1 MSAADRAIRR
11 AAEVGR
17 RLRRIERREVAE
29 FRRWIENTDNLI
41 HLTVLL
47 FVPLLIGAVT
57 LVAGSVPPLR
67 FLFLLFPPLAS
78 GSYTLFANPEGQY
91 SSPRKFVGG
100 MTLGALCGWIALEL
114 SATLLYGRPPNAMG
128 VHAGAAALAVFLAGA
143 ATWAS
148 ELELPTAFS
157 TALLVLLTGEVDVAF
172 VDFRF
177 ESAFVYTLGVAL
189 STSIVAAVFSVWR
202 REIYEQRAELLYGA
216 PGGDDH
222 VLVPM
227 RGDGETTARTALF
240 GGRLAAAHEAGK
252 VVLLDVVD
260 DERRAAAE
268 RELLAGEGPTTPGAA
283 DIEAAMTE
291 GGDGDGDG
299 DDAAADEARTAAD
312 AGGDDAADRGGDADS
327 ADAGGVDRADDAGAT
342 HRPTVEE
349 TGDHADGPV
358 VESVDDRAARRAAAE
373 AADRLEAQARR
384 IRTRLGVPCEVVVAA
399 GDPGQSALKA
409 ARTTNCDLV
418 VTPYEEDRG
427 SLSTFVRT
435 VFRGP
440 PDAIAFRSTTGTE
453 SWRRVLVAVA
463 RPGDSAHA
471 MIDFATRLAGPN
483 GGVSVCTCISNE
495 MERRP
500 AENRLANLVETV
512 TEGGTVETRVARTDV
527 TEFIDENAD
536 GYDLVVLG
544 SSGDRS
550 AASRFVSPPTFERL
564 RAVDCDVAVF
574 DRGRV

>member
-1 MSAADRAIRR
+1 MSAVDRAIRR

-29 FRRWIENTDNLI
+29 FRRWMENTDNLI

-57 LVAGSVPPLR
+57 LVANAVPQLQ

-78 GSYTLFANPEGQY
+78 GTYTLFADPEGRY

-114 SATLLYGRPPNAMG
+114 SATFLYSRPPSAMG
-128 VHAGAAALAVFLAGA
+128 VHAGAAALAVFLTGA
-143 ATWAS
+143 ATWAF

-157 TALLVLLTGEVDVAF
+157 TALLVLLTGEVDAAF

-189 STSIVAAVFSVWR
+189 STSIVAVVFAFWR
-202 REIYEQRAELLYGA
+202 REIYEQRAQLLYGA
-216 PGGDDH
+216 ARGDDH
-222 VLVPM
+222 VLVPV
-227 RGDGETTARTALF
+227 RGDGGAAARTALF
-240 GGRLAAAHEAGK
+240 GARLAAAHEAGK

-268 RELLAGEGPTTPGAA
+268 RELIAGERPPTRGVA
-283 DIEAAMTE
+283 DIEAAMAEDGE
-291 GGDGDGDG
+291 GGADGEAGDGT
-299 DDAAADEARTAAD
+299 EATEA
-312 AGGDDAADRGGDADS
+312 AGGTGPDGLDRGAVEQ
-327 ADAGGVDRADDAGAT
+327 VDGHADD
-342 HRPTVEE
+342 
-349 TGDHADGPV
+349 PV
-358 VESVDDRAARRAAAE
+358 VEAVDDRAARRAAAE

-384 IRTRLGVPCEVVVAA
+384 IRTRLGVPCEVVVAT
-399 GDPGQSALKA
+399 GDPGQSTLKT
-409 ARTTNCDLV
+409 ARATNCDLV
-418 VTPYEEDRG
+418 VTPYEEDLG

-440 PDAIAFRSTTGTE
+440 LDAVAFRSTTGTE
-453 SWRRVLVAVA
+453 NWRRVLVAVA

-471 MIDFATRLAGPN
+471 MIDFATRLAGSN

-500 AENRLANLVETV
+500 AESRLANLVETV

-527 TEFIDENAD
+527 KDFIDENAD
-536 GYDLVVLG
+536 AYDLVVLG

-564 RAVDCDVAVF
+564 RDVDCDVAVV
-574 DRGRV
+574 DRGRGRD